1 MRDIRTWVDKLPLP
15 WQYMLGILLGAVL
28 VLLIGAKLRRRVRE
42 AFHRRDLY
50 AKAAGTSGGRKSKK
64 AKAKKQ
70 DLGSLGQKAL
80 SKLAAF
86 KKEKSKEPLERMWE
100 RRCAGQ
106 SYYSDYTT

>member
-1 MRDIRTWVDKLPLP
+1 MAESARGLPP
-15 WQYMLGILLGAVL
+15 TGS
-28 VLLIGAKLRRRVRE
+28 LR
-42 AFHRRDLY
+42 
-50 AKAAGTSGGRKSKK
+50 KGGRQSKK

-86 KKEKSKEPLERMWE
+86 KKEKSKDPLERMWE

>member
-1 MRDIRTWVDKLPLP
+1 MTQNSQPPNQKMRH
-15 WQYMLGILLGAVL
+15 Q
-28 VLLIGAKLRRRVRE
+28 
-42 AFHRRDLY
+42 
-50 AKAAGTSGGRKSKK
+50 K

-86 KKEKSKEPLERMWE
+86 KKEKSKDPLERMWE